1 MSSSGL
7 QPGVYEAVL
16 TRLLA
21 KQLPSDER
29 LYRLARILPADGPA
43 LLARYIADLIEMVL
57 RGPSFEGNPGRQVE
71 YCNRLIELIAENSR
85 VGVTLDDL
93 IDEKGQQLLEVH
105 QRPKTPLTVIEPLPR
120 PTIPLSQ
127 NALLVASK
135 QEPSL
140 ARELKHEL
148 ASADRVDLLC
158 AFIKWSGIRV
168 LVDGI
173 KSARMRGVPLRIIT
187 TTYTGVTEAR
197 ALDELASL
205 GADIRVS
212 YETKATRL
220 HAKAWLLERNSGFS
234 TAYIGSS
241 NLSHSALHD
250 GLEWN
255 VRLTQSASAALLQ
268 RFRAAF
274 DTYWADSSFELYDRD
289 RFDKEL
295 KRALPSGDT
304 VIAPFDIQPY
314 PFQREML
321 YQLEV
326 ERERHDRWRNLI
338 VAATGTGKTVVSAFD
353 YKRVRESWG
362 EASLLFVAHR
372 QEILRQS
379 LGTFRSVLRDGSF
392 GELMVAGERPS
403 EGRHVF
409 ASIQS
414 LHALGRAQLDELA
427 PDAYDVVIIDE
438 FHHAAAPTYQRLLE
452 HLRPRLLVGMTAT
465 PERSD
470 GLDIKQWFDGH
481 TAVELR
487 LWDALEQGLLCPFQY
502 FGVADS
508 VDLSQLTWSRGGYDL
523 GQLEKVYTG
532 NDARVAKVVK
542 AMSDVLEDPRAMRAL
557 GFCVSVK
564 HAEYMAES
572 FRRAGIPATAVS
584 ANSAQSERADALRKL
599 RDRTINVIF
608 AVDLFNEGLDMPGID
623 TLFFLRPTESP
634 VVFLQ
639 QLGRGLRRTE
649 GKAGVTVLD
658 FIGQQHRRF
667 RFEERFKAVLGGD
680 RGHVIRQI
688 EDGFP
693 FLPAGC
699 SISLDRQSQKAIL
712 ENIRSGLRLRS
723 SHLSERLKELG
734 DMTLSSFLE
743 DGGFSLEDIY
753 AGAHPGWTLIRRQ
766 AGFVSDIGPDEA
778 MLSKALG
785 RMSHIDDPGRVE
797 TYTRW
802 LAQTAPPDV
811 SALNLRELRLAN
823 MLHFDLWSS
832 SPGPQSLQASFDRLW
847 TNANIVSELR
857 ELLGVL
863 DARASRLPLD
873 AGLETEIPLRL
884 HTRYSRDEL
893 LAALGETTAERPTT
907 WREGVKWIDRY
918 KMDIFVVTLNKSE
931 GRFSPT
937 TRYRDYPISPM
948 LFHWESQSTTRAS
961 SPTGLRY
968 VQHQAKGSRVLLFVR
983 ESSEGESL
991 GASPFLFLGPASYVS
1006 HQGERPMA
1014 IVWRLDHEMPL
1025 DFFQAARVAV

>member
-1 MSSSGL
+1 MSWSEL
-7 QPGVYEAVL
+7 QPGVYEALL
-16 TRLLA
+16 TKLLV

-29 LYRLARILPADGPA
+29 LYRLARIPPADGPA

-57 RGPSFEGNPGRQVE
+57 RGPSFEGNAERQVE
-71 YCNRLIELIAENSR
+71 YCNRLIELVAKDSR
-85 VGVTLDDL
+85 VGVALDDL
-93 IDEKGQQLLEVH
+93 IDEKGRQLLEVH
-105 QRPKTPLTVIEPLPR
+105 RPPKTPLAAIEPLPR

-127 NALLVASK
+127 NALLVSSN

-168 LVDGI
+168 LVERI
-173 KSARMRGVPLRIIT
+173 KSARIRGVPLRIIT

-212 YETKATRL
+212 YETQSTRL
-220 HAKAWLLERNSGFS
+220 HAKAWLFERNSGFS
-234 TAYIGSS
+234 TAYVGSS

-255 VRLTQSASAALLQ
+255 VRLTQPASAPLLQ

-274 DTYWADSSFELYDRD
+274 DTYWADPSFESYDRD
-289 RFDKEL
+289 KFDKAL

-304 VIAPFDIQPY
+304 AIASFDIQPY

-326 ERERHDRWRNLI
+326 ERLRHGRWRNLI

-353 YKRVRESWG
+353 YKRVRETWG

-379 LGTFRSVLRDGSF
+379 LDTFRNVLRDGSF

-409 ASIQS
+409 ASVQS
-414 LHALGRAQLDELA
+414 LHALGRTRLGELS
-427 PDAYDVVIIDE
+427 PDAYDVVIVDE
-438 FHHAAAPTYQRLLE
+438 FHHAAAPTYQNLLE
-452 HLRPRLLVGMTAT
+452 HLRPKLLLGMTAT

-502 FGVADS
+502 FGVADG

-523 GQLEKVYTG
+523 GQLEKFYTG
-532 NDARVAKVVK
+532 NDGRVAKVLK
-542 AMSDVLEDPRAMRAL
+542 TMSDVVEDPRAMRAL

-572 FRRAGIPATAVS
+572 FRREGIPAIAVS
-584 ANSAQSERADALRKL
+584 ANSTQSERADALRKL

-608 AVDLFNEGLDMPGID
+608 AVDLFNEGLDIPDID

-667 RFEERFKAVLGGD
+667 RFEERFKAILGCD
-680 RGHVIRQI
+680 HGHVLRQI
-688 EDGFP
+688 EDDFP

-699 SISLDRQSQKAIL
+699 SISLDRQSQKAIVD
-712 ENIRSGLRLRS
+712 NIKGALRLRGS
-723 SHLSERLKELG
+723 YLSERLEEFG
-734 DMTLSSFLE
+734 DVTMSDFLAN
-743 DGGFSLEDIY
+743 GAFSLEDIY
-753 AGAHPGWTLIRRQ
+753 SGSNPGWTRIRRQ
-766 AGFVSDIGPDEA
+766 AGFITETGPDEPI
-778 MLSKALG
+778 LSKALG
-785 RMSHIDDPGRVE
+785 RMLHIDDPDRVR
-797 TYTRW
+797 TYTQW
-802 LAQTAPPDV
+802 LAQTTPPDV
-811 SALNLRELRLAN
+811 SGLPIRELRLAN

-832 SPGPQSLQASFDRLW
+832 SPGSTPLQASLDRLW
-847 TNANIVSELR
+847 ANPNIVSELR
-857 ELLGVL
+857 ELLEVL
-863 DARASRLPLD
+863 DARASRLAPPS
-873 AGLETEIPLRL
+873 GLEPEMPLRL

-893 LAALGETTAERPTT
+893 LAALGETMAARPTT
-907 WREGVKWIDRY
+907 WREGVRWIDRY

-931 GRFSPT
+931 RRFSPT
-937 TRYRDYPISPM
+937 TRYRDYPISPT

-961 SPTGLRY
+961 STTGQRY

-991 GASPFLFLGPASYVS
+991 GASPFLFLGQASYVS